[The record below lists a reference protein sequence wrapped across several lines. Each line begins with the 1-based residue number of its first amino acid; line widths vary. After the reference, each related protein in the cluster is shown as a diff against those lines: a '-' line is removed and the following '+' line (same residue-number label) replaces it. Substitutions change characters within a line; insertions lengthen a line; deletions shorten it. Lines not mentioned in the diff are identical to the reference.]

1 MFFSPRSEG
10 DHQLFLM
17 PSVILSPLFAVNRSL
32 PNHTAA
38 IREGSGTAGRRI
50 GSRVALNVLL
60 ILTLAGFTFFLTI
73 NYDKRAKGTDFPDFY
88 TAARMVRDGYGHQL
102 YDFKAQDRFQTVYAG
117 RTGTYYIHPPFET
130 LRRTLQVPYC
140 FYFRCI
146 VGFAEEKRAPR
157 WLCPRVRNLAADFS
171 RHFWVGL
178 PDGIPS
184 LLDEA
189 E

>member
-32 PNHTAA
+32 PNHAAA

-60 ILTLAGFTFFLTI
+60 ILTLAGFTSFLTI

-130 LRRTLQVPYC
+130 LLYLPISLWSLQTAYLLWCIFNVAVLATPRECSNGMYSTAWIGASCCHCSYC
-140 FYFRCI
+140 
-146 VGFAEEKRAPR
+146 
-157 WLCPRVRNLAADFS
+157 S
-171 RHFWVGL
+171 RPW
-178 PDGIPS
+178 
-184 LLDEA
+184 
-189 E
+189 